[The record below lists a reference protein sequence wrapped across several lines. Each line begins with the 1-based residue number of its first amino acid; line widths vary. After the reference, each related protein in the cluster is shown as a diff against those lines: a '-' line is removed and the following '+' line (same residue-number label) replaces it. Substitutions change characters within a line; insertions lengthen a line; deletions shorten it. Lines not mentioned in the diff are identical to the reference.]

1 MYLLIKGLYLSTSSL
16 QSCHN
21 TIVLCTIIHK
31 RGIFEFSDEK
41 NISKRESRAVL
52 FTILIEK
59 MFVFLYYGNSVSL
72 PSLR

>member
-1 MYLLIKGLYLSTSSL
+1 MYLLIKGLYLSTSSF

-41 NISKRESRAVL
+41 IFLKGNRVL
-52 FTILIEK
+52 SNLLF
-59 MFVFLYYGNSVSL
+59 
-72 PSLR
+72 